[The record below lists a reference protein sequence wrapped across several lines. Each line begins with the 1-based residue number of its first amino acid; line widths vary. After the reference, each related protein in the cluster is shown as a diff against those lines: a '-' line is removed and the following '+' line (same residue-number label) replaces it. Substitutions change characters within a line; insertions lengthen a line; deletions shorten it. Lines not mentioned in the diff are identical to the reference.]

1 MSEEQAQQPEQPRV
15 LTEDDVIDF
24 TIRLLYSRLDVDELH
39 FEKQILPEL
48 GVQIAGRDLEHLR
61 EVILA
66 TGFVSSP
73 IGFGKVGMMQLTSN
87 GMQLMKQYK
96 GYIPFLRHQQ
106 QQQAAQVLPLMQAA
120 ARLQTQQTNAN
131 SDPAADTQNPAAASE
146 QEYDDMAH

>member
-1 MSEEQAQQPEQPRV
+1 MSEEQTQQPQEPRV

-24 TIRLLYSRLDVDELH
+24 TIRLLYSRLDIDELH

-66 TGFVSSP
+66 TGFVSTP
-73 IGFGKVGMMQLTSN
+73 IGFGKVGMMQLTPN

-96 GYIPFLRHQQ
+96 GYIPFLRLQQ
-106 QQQAAQVLPLMQAA
+106 QQQAAQMLPLMQAA
-120 ARLQTQQTNAN
+120 SQMQGQR
-131 SDPAADTQNPAAASE
+131 PAAAEAPPQPATTS
-146 QEYDDMAH
+146 QEGCDDMAH